1 MEDIPCQ
8 VTGIHQ
14 NPKLGAFGMFGFM
27 LRDVWIHV
35 RSRIVYH
42 RFTEAKVTFSL
53 RFCEK
58 STLCTTWAEIAA
70 TPPRRVEDAGE
81 EVQVAKV

>member
-27 LRDVWIHV
+27 LR
-35 RSRIVYH
+35 
-42 RFTEAKVTFSL
+42 FG
-53 RFCEK
+53 
-58 STLCTTWAEIAA
+58 LCAA
-70 TPPRRVEDAGE
+70 NKWHGVCGRHPVPSDRHSPDPKLGAFGMFGFMCGRA
-81 EVQVAKV
+81 